1 MDIAQ
6 AFNVALHVPSLSRPE
21 IKMVL
26 QQLGAFRAS
35 NVSGRAR
42 LLLGVGRMADGTHL
56 PAHHIQGSRACY
68 RFGNDDVE
76 FPKEC
81 KMAVCCAPL
90 RMQLDVAVQ
99 ELGDVRMPMKKLLLL
114 VDLARQGLQPG
125 QEDVS
130 LQRWTAVVQDL
141 GIQ

>member
-1 MDIAQ
+1 
-6 AFNVALHVPSLSRPE
+6 
-21 IKMVL
+21 
-26 QQLGAFRAS
+26 
-35 NVSGRAR
+35 
-42 LLLGVGRMADGTHL
+42 
-56 PAHHIQGSRACY
+56 
-68 RFGNDDVE
+68 
-76 FPKEC
+76 
-81 KMAVCCAPL
+81 MAVCCAPL

-99 ELGDVRMPMKKLLLL
+99 ELGDVRMPVKKLLLL